1 MVRVSVEGTTNI
13 PVRTTLPMSSEDVS
27 EMLESC
33 FAEAWERSVATSR
46 DASCSLDLALDR
58 LVEDFNMG

>member
-1 MVRVSVEGTTNI
+1 
-13 PVRTTLPMSSEDVS
+13 
-27 EMLESC
+27 
-33 FAEAWERSVATSR
+33 VATSR